1 MILLYQHNIPI
12 YLYII
17 LYIHLNR
24 DIMKKKMI
32 SVRINRELLIKA
44 RKVAKIKGKTL
55 TELIEEGLQYAIAK
69 AN

>member
-17 LYIHLNR
+17 LYIHFNR
-24 DIMKKKMI
+24 DIMKKMI
-32 SVRINRELLIKA
+32 SVRINKELLMK
-44 RKVAKIKGKTL
+44 AKIKAKMEKKTL
-55 TELIEEGLQYAIAK
+55 TELIEEGLKYVIAK

>member
-1 MILLYQHNIPI
+1 
-12 YLYII
+12 
-17 LYIHLNR
+17 
-24 DIMKKKMI
+24 MKKKMI

-55 TELIEEGLQYAIAK
+55 TELIEEELQYAIAK